1 MRSTQSSAATPEP
14 LAENA
19 QLAREWRRLSRA
31 ATFVA
36 LLTSPMLFILLYRA
50 DGWSVIGALLGTFIG
65 VIAFRGLID
74 IVAHRL
80 IPRPSLQGIDK
91 AELTEDARARR
102 RLWYWR
108 KKFRHTLWIVGTLLA
123 LLVAI
128 NIVQKILGHPHD
140 LSGTLHSIG
149 GVFGGSNSNAGG
161 TLLVLLLQLPLL
173 FLINFGILFGPMM
186 LMAVR
191 QLKGYE
197 PGDADW
203 GVHLDDVRG
212 QSEQKQEVTR
222 VITLWQSGEE
232 FRKAGGKPERGLLF
246 IGAPGTGKTML
257 SKGIATSFNSP
268 IVTMPGSGFAQM
280 FIGMDVIVVSLM
292 IARARRLARKWGG
305 QCIIFID
312 EIDAVGLRRQALGQ
326 GTSMAGPGGVGGAL
340 NNGVESFN
348 DLAFYGPH
356 GALNPS
362 GDLILESRAWREK
375 LFAARAES
383 PRALYPP
390 IVQRVGQSIAGVFP
404 GGMMGGMMGGG
415 MALNQLLVQMDGVD
429 SPPMMRRF
437 FTNRL
442 NTFLDAT
449 YIIPPRVGPVSLR
462 LRPPKPR
469 AEQLYFIGATN
480 VPIDRLDP
488 ALIRPGRMGRHI
500 WFRTPT
506 ADDRKDI
513 FDLYLGK
520 VDHDPNLD
528 SESRRD
534 ELARITNGY
543 SPAMIEQVCS
553 MALTL
558 AHSDARPYFQWEDIV
573 EAMTTIESGT
583 AQGIDYV
590 PAETRAVAIHE
601 AGHAAAS
608 HVYMQ
613 DVLSTRL
620 SIRKRGGS
628 LGHHQAIEKEE
639 RFSSWRHEEVGKL
652 VWTLGAMAA
661 ERVFYGENSTGV
673 GGDVQSATAR
683 AAWMVGMCGMG
694 PEPINL
700 NGRRF
705 ESEEER
711 EEAEEEYMKRFER
724 IGSQIMNRAAGMRE
738 SGDPIAAVL
747 SDPGKRR
754 AAAQILGQ
762 AYITAV
768 CLIRHNRE
776 QVLRIAETLIERREL
791 HGDEVVEVLDAA
803 GLQAPAIDV
812 NDESIWPKL

>member
-1 MRSTQSSAATPEP
+1 MPNGDSSAPSDQ
-14 LAENA
+14 AERA
-19 QLAREWRRLSRA
+19 VLAREWRRLSRA

-36 LLTSPMLFILLYRA
+36 LLTSPVLFILLYGA
-50 DGWSVIGALLGTFIG
+50 DGWSLLGALLVTFIG

-74 IVAHRL
+74 IIAHRL
-80 IPRPSLQGIDK
+80 IPRPSLYGADR
-91 AELTEDARARR
+91 ADLAEDAMARR
-102 RLWYWR
+102 RVWYWR
-108 KKFRHTLWIVGTLLA
+108 KKFRHTAWLLGTLFA
-123 LLVAI
+123 LLLAI
-128 NIVQKILGHPHD
+128 NIIQNLTGHAND
-140 LSGTLHSIG
+140 LSATLSSIG
-149 GVFGGSNSNAGG
+149 NLFSGQNGQNGS
-161 TLLVLLLQLPLL
+161 TLLVLLIQLPLL

-212 QSEQKQEVTR
+212 QSEQKEEVTR
-222 VITLWQSGEE
+222 VITLWQSGEA

-292 IARARRLARKWGG
+292 IARARKLARKWGG

-326 GTSMAGPGGVGGAL
+326 GTAATPLHEGI
-340 NNGVESFN
+340 ESFH
-348 DLAFYGPH
+348 DLAFYGPR
-356 GALNPS
+356 GALNSS
-362 GDLILESRAWREK
+362 GDLILESRAWRERM
-375 LFAARAES
+375 FAARAEPPVS
-383 PRALYPP
+383 LYPP
-390 IVQRVGQSIAGVFP
+390 IVNRIGQSISNVMFP
-404 GGMMGGMMGGG
+404 GGMMGGMGGG

-429 SPPMMRRF
+429 EPPFMRKF

-449 YIIPPRVGPVSLR
+449 YIVPSKIGPVSLR

-513 FDLYLGK
+513 FDLYLAK
-520 VDHDPNLD
+520 VDHDPALD
-528 SESRRD
+528 SEKRRD

-558 AHSDARPYFQWEDIV
+558 AHSDARPHFEWQDIV

-583 AQGIDYV
+583 AQGIDYI
-590 PAETRAVAIHE
+590 PAETKAVAIHE
-601 AGHAAAS
+601 AGHAVAS
-608 HVYMQ
+608 HVYMH

-661 ERVFYGENSTGV
+661 EHVFYGENSTGV
-673 GGDVQSATAR
+673 GGDVQSATQR

-694 PEPINL
+694 PEPIDL

-705 ESEEER
+705 AGEEER
-711 EEAEEEYMKRFER
+711 KETEDLYMTRFER

-738 SGDPIAAVL
+738 SGDPIASVL
-747 SDPGKRR
+747 ADPGKRK

-768 CLIRHNRE
+768 CLIRHNRP
-776 QVLRIAETLIERREL
+776 QVLSIADILVERREL

-803 GLQAPAIDV
+803 QLQAPAIDV